1 MTVSELLEQKEPD
14 VGQLMRARDE
24 LIRELTVRE
33 RCFPK
38 WVDEGRLSPTDASD
52 RLDRLTWAAIVLAH
66 RVDPLRHAN
75 RVTSS
80 GDMTDAPGSV

>member
-1 MTVSELLEQKEPD
+1 MTVSELLERQAPD

-24 LIRELTVRE
+24 LVRELTVRE

-52 RLDRLTWAAIVLAH
+52 RLDRLTWAAVVLAH
-66 RVDPLRHAN
+66 AVEPLLHRSH
-75 RVTSS
+75 VTST
-80 GDMTDAPGSV
+80 GDMTAREGSV

>member
-14 VGQLMRARDE
+14 VGQLLRARDE

-66 RVDPLRHAN
+66 RVDPLRH
-75 RVTSS
+75 RVPNS